1 MLNDG
6 DKGQLSLYLGTRWT
20 VSPVFVNGIDG
31 SRLVLDSGDSHGVSR
46 TIYIYIICNTIFIW
60 MGIEDVFPKRSH

>member
-1 MLNDG
+1 MEGNDSDFTQNTALVDHYLVLNVG

-31 SRLVLDSGDSHGVSR
+31 RRLVLDSGDSHGVSR
-46 TIYIYIICNTIFIW
+46 TIYIYI
-60 MGIEDVFPKRSH
+60 